1 MTSPRTCSRSLSIVS
16 VIIRLN
22 PPVTRAAAHPACL
35 FRCRPQ
41 SRPSLPSWAGRSTDR
56 REAILPR
63 LFLQLD
69 YLYTPSSD
77 VAAAA
82 RFFTHVLGG
91 KLAFAGEGVGARG
104 AMVEL
109 TDGS

>member
-41 SRPSLPSWAGRSTDR
+41 SRPSLPSWVGRSTDR

-63 LFLQLD
+63 LFLQLH
-69 YLYTPSSD
+69 YPYTPRSD
-77 VAAAA
+77 VAAHA
-82 RFFTHVLGG
+82 RVFTDVLGG
-91 KLAFAGEGVGARG
+91 EPPFPGQG
-104 AMVEL
+104 
-109 TDGS
+109 